1 MKNCFLPADILLPKT
16 DDLTKWSVVA
26 CDQYTSQPE
35 YWQRVRQRVGQAPSA
50 LNLILPEAE
59 LGAPDETQRIAAI
72 NANMD
77 QALKSGL
84 FELLPDSYIYVERT
98 LDRGRV
104 RRGLVGRVDL
114 EAYDYSPDST
124 SPIRATEGT
133 VASRLPPR
141 IRVRQDAALELPHI
155 LLLCDD
161 PSDELLGP
169 VAQAK
174 GELRSVY
181 DFELM
186 EDGGHIAGWQVRG
199 EQAAAFDRRLVE
211 FAARV
216 ADKYPDLP
224 GTPMVFAMGDG
235 NHSLATAKACWEA
248 LKEKDPSVIGTEHPA
263 RYALVE
269 LENIHDPALEF
280 EPIHRVVSG
289 TDPQALLAA
298 LREAACAE
306 TGYSVAWFAGSET
319 GTVYLD
325 PAKSELAVGVLQ
337 GFLDRYLQDHPG
349 EVDYIHGDDV
359 LRELSAAPNAI
370 GFLLPPME
378 KSQLFRGVIADGV
391 LPRKTFSMGQANEKR
406 FYLEARAIR

>member
-1 MKNCFLPADILLPKT
+1 MKNCFLSADILLPKT
-16 DDLTKWSVVA
+16 DDLTRWSVVA

-35 YWQRVRQRVGQAPSA
+35 YWQRVRAFVGDAPSA

-59 LGAPDETQRIAAI
+59 LGAPDEARRIAAI

-77 QALKSGL
+77 RALASDG
-84 FELLPDSYIYVERT
+84 FTLLPDSYIYVERT

-114 EAYDYSPDST
+114 EAYDYSPDSS

-161 PSDELLGP
+161 PADELLGP
-169 VAQAK
+169 VAQSK
-174 GELRSVY
+174 DGLRPVY

-186 EDGGHIAGWQVRG
+186 EDGGHIAGWQVSG
-199 EQAAAFDRRLVE
+199 EQAAAFDQRLSRY
-211 FAARV
+211 AAQV
-216 ADKYPDLP
+216 PDKYPGLH

-248 LKEKDPSVIGTEHPA
+248 LKQADPGLAGTEHPA

-289 TDPQALLAA
+289 TDPKALLAELQA
-298 LREAACAE
+298 SVCAPE
-306 TGYSVAWFAGSET
+306 GYPVRWFAGEEN

-325 PAKSELAVGVLQ
+325 PARSELAVGVLQ
-337 GFLDRYLQDHPG
+337 GFLDRYLQTHPG

-359 LRELSAAPNAI
+359 VRELSAAADAI

-391 LPRKTFSMGQANEKR
+391 LPRKTFSMGHANEKR
-406 FYLEARAIR
+406 FYLEARKIR

>member
-1 MKNCFLPADILLPKT
+1 MKNCFLSADILLPRT
-16 DDLTKWSVVA
+16 GDLNKWSVVA

-35 YWQRVRQRVGQAPSA
+35 YWQRVRERVGQAPSA

-59 LGAPDETQRIAAI
+59 LGAPDEAQRIAAI

-77 QALKSGL
+77 RALESGL

-161 PSDELLGP
+161 ASNELLGP
-169 VAQAK
+169 VSQAK
-174 GELRSVY
+174 DELRPVY

-186 EDGGHIAGWQVRG
+186 EDGGHIAGWQVSG
-199 EQAAAFDRRLVE
+199 EQAAAFDRRLAE

-216 ADKYPDLP
+216 PDKYPGLT

-248 LKEKDPSVIGTEHPA
+248 LKEKDPSLAGSEHPA

-289 TDPQALLAA
+289 TDPQALLTA
-298 LREAACAE
+298 LQASACAAE
-306 TGYSVAWFAGSET
+306 GYAVQWFSGAET

-359 LRELSAAPNAI
+359 LRELSGAADAI